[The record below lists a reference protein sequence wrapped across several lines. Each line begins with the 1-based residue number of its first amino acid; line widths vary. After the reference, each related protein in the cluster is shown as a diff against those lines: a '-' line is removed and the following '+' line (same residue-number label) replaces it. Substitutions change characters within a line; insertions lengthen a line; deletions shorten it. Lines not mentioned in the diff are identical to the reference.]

1 MKIHSLSRLGAALCA
16 TGFVMAFA
24 TTPALAYDT
33 AAALKDVA
41 AMLPPAGPGGEK
53 PVAASE
59 IKLSA
64 AEIDQVKAKKA
75 KAAIVMHYGGN
86 DWSRAQIEGLKAQ
99 FKLMGIEVVAVTDAG
114 FKSEKQVADI
124 ETVLVQKPDII
135 VSVPTDPV
143 ATQAA
148 FKKAAKQGVKI
159 IFMGNDPKGLEPGVD
174 YFSNV
179 SPNDYGNGVASAHL
193 MAQALGPN
201 GGEIGMVFH
210 AATDFFQT
218 RQRYI
223 GFKKVMADNYPNIKI
238 VAEQGIGGPDFVGD
252 AEKAAGAMLTSN
264 RKLKGIWA
272 VWDVPAEGVLA
283 AARAAGRA
291 DLVVTTV
298 DLGPAVAEDMA
309 RDGNIQGVAAQRA
322 YDHGQTEALL
332 AGYGLLGK
340 AAPAYVALPALRVSK
355 DNLRDAWQIVYRDSA
370 PSFQQGTPPDAQQG
384 TRQGD
389 FS

>member
-1 MKIHSLSRLGAALCA
+1 MKLPTLSRLSAAASAAVTAAGLA
-16 TGFVMAFA
+16 LAPA
-24 TTPALAYDT
+24 TPALAFDPAT
-33 AAALKDVA
+33 ALKAVST
-41 AMLPPAGPGGEK
+41 MLPPAGPGGEK

-59 IKLSA
+59 IKLSP
-64 AEIDQVKAKKA
+64 AEIEQIKAKKA

-86 DWSRAQIEGLKAQ
+86 DWSRAQIEGMKAQ
-99 FKLMGIEVVAVTDAG
+99 FKVLGIEVIAVTDAG

-218 RQRYI
+218 RQRYL

-272 VWDVPAEGVLA
+272 VWDVPAEGVIA
-283 AARAAGRA
+283 AARAAGR
-291 DLVVTTV
+291 DELIITTV
-298 DLGPAVAEDMA
+298 DLGQNVAIDMA
-309 RDGNIQGVAAQRA
+309 RGGYVKGVSAQRPYDQGV
-322 YDHGQTEALL
+322 TEANLG
-332 AGYGLLGK
+332 GYALLGK
-340 AAPAYVALPALRVSK
+340 KAPTFVAWPIIPTTKANLLDSWKAVYHVDAP
-355 DNLRDAWQIVYRDSA
+355 DNIKKSMR
-370 PSFQQGTPPDAQQG
+370 
-384 TRQGD
+384 
-389 FS
+389 

>member
-1 MKIHSLSRLGAALCA
+1 MKTFSLSRLGTALCSA
-16 TGFVMAFA
+16 GFVMALSA
-24 TTPALAYDT
+24 AAPALAFDPSG
-33 AAALKDVA
+33 ALKAVA
-41 AMLPPAGPGGEK
+41 TMLPPSGPGGEK
-53 PVAASE
+53 PVPASE
-59 IKLSA
+59 IKLTA

-86 DWSRAQIEGLKAQ
+86 DWSRAQVEGLKAQ
-99 FKLMGIEVVAVTDAG
+99 FKVLGIEVIAVTDAG

-159 IFMGNDPKGLEPGVD
+159 IFMGNDPKGLEAGVD

-264 RKLKGIWA
+264 RKLRGIWA
-272 VWDVPAEGVLA
+272 VWDVPAEGVIA
-283 AARAAGRA
+283 AARAASRD
-291 DLVVTTV
+291 DLIITTV
-298 DLGPAVAEDMA
+298 DLGQNVAIDMA
-309 RDGNIQGVAAQRA
+309 RGGFVKGVSAQRPYDQGV
-322 YDHGQTEALL
+322 TEAILG
-332 AGYGLLGK
+332 GYSLIGK
-340 AAPAYVALPALRVSK
+340 KAPTFVAWPIIPTTKANVLEAWKAVYHVDAP
-355 DNLRDAWQIVYRDSA
+355 DNIRKSMK
-370 PSFQQGTPPDAQQG
+370 
-384 TRQGD
+384 
-389 FS
+389 